1 MPISE
6 ALEQRKNL
14 TLSLPKNLTA
24 ADLKQFMAVKE
35 VDKCVM

>member
-6 ALEQRKNL
+6 APEQIKKTRIIF
-14 TLSLPKNLTA
+14 PKNLTA
-24 ADLKQFMAVKE
+24 AYLKQFMTVKE